1 MHCFTGVPRA
11 MNLSLVVSG
20 LVSRNLISVLRLRTC
35 CVLWMIPSYP
45 ESYKIKSP
53 MYPKVKVRQEEEDPQ
68 EFQRIYLKDFQ
79 SPSNSPQHKDGYTYT
94 PPRVLKSHHIST
106 SDANISSSKAA
117 AMVDRK
123 VAGGNKPNNK
133 VNKKIA
139 EVIKPSSI
147 LPPRAVLSSPE
158 NDLMLRTK
166 NKTKTERSES
176 KNHKLSQN
184 THVKC
189 KKSYEL
195 EKKNSSW
202 SWK

>member
-1 MHCFTGVPRA
+1 
-11 MNLSLVVSG
+11 
-20 LVSRNLISVLRLRTC
+20 
-35 CVLWMIPSYP
+35 MIPSYP

-79 SPSNSPQHKDGYTYT
+79 SPSNSPQHKD
-94 PPRVLKSHHIST
+94 
-106 SDANISSSKAA
+106 DANISSSKAA